1 MGTQYPPNA
10 TSLPFLSILTPPWL
24 KHPRVAGRPS
34 GRFLLRCRIKKP
46 KEYQSDDPARDSLFY
61 LSSDLYVGAIVKFNE
76 HTFLLTEAD
85 DYVFAFMERDDER
98 ERCAGARAS

>member
-1 MGTQYPPNA
+1 MA
-10 TSLPFLSILTPPWL
+10 PPWL